1 MYFRNITSLVL
12 FMALI
17 SIQSM
22 KASHY
27 MGGEISYEHISG
39 NDYKIR
45 LKIIRDCGGI
55 PLGSSA
61 TIEISSPG
69 AQNTNILLN
78 SVSVTDVTQLC
89 PGQQSKCSSPN
100 VGLFGSEEHIFEA
113 TRSFPPL
120 ANNASYTLAL
130 TAGCCRNNAITNLQ
144 SPAGNQMYIYTTLQP
159 NLTIKNNSPKILNR
173 AVAYFCNNRPA
184 VISPNAYD
192 KDGDQLR
199 YSFVAPKT
207 VGNTPIPYTSGL
219 SVTNPLVCSSPIT
232 INPATGEIR
241 FTPSQQQVAVLSVLI
256 EEFRGGIQIGS
267 MIHEMQIWIA
277 NCTNTPPV
285 INPVSSQ
292 IATVGSS
299 LCIPIVATDADNNNI
314 ALSAVSGLMSQGA
327 TFVLN
332 NSTAGASAGTFCF
345 TPTAANQGQ
354 TYTVT
359 INARDNQCPVSAST
373 AMSFNITVSG
383 NCPKTGVSFV
393 TTPATCGLNSG
404 TATAT
409 LSPIGIAPYSYF
421 WTGAG
426 NFTAFTQQITGL
438 AAGNYSVTVIDARG
452 CIGQNTVA
460 VGRADQLQQ
469 LGTVTHA
476 TCKFKNGAISVT
488 AVGGTPPYTYKLNGG
503 AGQFTGNFTGLN
515 AGTYTVQVIDANGC
529 NGQATYVVTSSND
542 TIKPTITCPPNILKT
557 MSPLN
562 ATSMSFSIGTP
573 VVTDNCG
580 VASVVK
586 NGPTSYPAGITNV
599 IWTVTDTSGNQNTC
613 TQKIEVR
620 SKMTSIPA
628 VKELK

>member
-1 MYFRNITSLVL
+1 MYFRKSAYLVL
-12 FMALI
+12 FLILI
-17 SIQSM
+17 SSQMIN
-22 KASHY
+22 ASHY

-39 NDYKIR
+39 NDYKVR
-45 LKIIRDCGGI
+45 LKIVRDCSGV
-55 PLGSSA
+55 PLSTSM
-61 TIEISSPG
+61 TIDITSPG
-69 AQNTNILLN
+69 SASSSLIMNKIST
-78 SVSVTDVTQLC
+78 TDVTQLC
-89 PGQQSKCSSPN
+89 PGQQSRCSSPN

-130 TAGCCRNNAITNLQ
+130 TAACCRNNAITNLQ
-144 SPAGNQMYIYTTLQP
+144 SPAGYQMYLYTTLHP

-207 VGNTPIPYTSGL
+207 VGNSPIPYTPGL

-232 INPATGEIR
+232 INPTTGEIR
-241 FTPSQQQVAVLSVLI
+241 FTPSQQQVAVLSVLV

-267 MIHEMQIWIA
+267 MIHEMQIWIT

-359 INARDNQCPVSAST
+359 INARDNQCPVAAST
-373 AMSFNITVSG
+373 AMSFNITVSA

-409 LSPIGIAPYSYF
+409 LSPVGIPPYSYF

-469 LGTVTHA
+469 IGNVSHA
-476 TCKFKNGAISVT
+476 TCKLKNGAISVT

-503 AGQFTGNFTGLN
+503 AGQPVGNFTGLN
-515 AGTYTVQVIDANGC
+515 AGTYTVQVTDANGC
-529 NGQATYVVTSSND
+529 NGQATYVVTSSID
-542 TIKPTITCPPNILKT
+542 TMKPTIICPHNLVKV
-557 MSPLN
+557 MSPIK
-562 ATSMSFSIGTP
+562 ATSMTIAIGSP
-573 VVTDNCG
+573 LVTDNCG
-580 VASVVK
+580 IASVVK

-599 IWTVTDTSGNQNTC
+599 TWTVTDTSGNQNTC

-628 VKELK
+628 VKEVK